1 MCIISSKLYNNFLEI
16 YYDQY
21 NELSDAKKRKLGN
34 NYDPE
39 TFFLKGHD
47 YSGLVENKEESTD
60 KEELA
65 DKEEYVDL
73 FDNSTARR

>member
-1 MCIISSKLYNNFLEI
+1 M
-16 YYDQY
+16 
-21 NELSDAKKRKLGN
+21 GN

-39 TFFLKGHD
+39 TLFLKGHD
-47 YSGLVENKEESTD
+47 YSGLVENKGESTD

-73 FDNSTARR
+73 SDNSTARR